1 MSPTQEIL
9 DVITRFLLQYPDLV
23 ETLGGVHQMMEN
35 RVAMFGR
42 LSKLHGKL
50 ELMLAQVNAKLHFP
64 FFPGLVGVVPQ
75 CQGH

>member
-1 MSPTQEIL
+1 MNLIQVIL
-9 DVITRFLLQYPDLV
+9 DVTFRSLSQYPDLV

-50 ELMLAQVNAKLHFP
+50 ELMLAQVDMKLQFP
-64 FFPGLVGVVPQ
+64 FLEKF
-75 CQGH
+75 